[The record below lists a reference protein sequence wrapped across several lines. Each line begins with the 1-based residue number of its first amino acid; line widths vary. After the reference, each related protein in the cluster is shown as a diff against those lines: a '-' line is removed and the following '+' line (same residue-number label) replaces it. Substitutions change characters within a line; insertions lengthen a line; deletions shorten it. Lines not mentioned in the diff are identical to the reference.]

1 MEYIYADELT
11 DVNDA
16 DAWKAARDAYM
27 GTSYTA
33 EAREAMGYDS
43 WVAWRHL
50 DRQFN
55 RAAVEKHCRVI
66 SGYGHTND
74 HTKMRFIFM
83 ANGYPV
89 LVRDKMPSE
98 EQISARYVEFLKWQG
113 CGFPFPMYFF
123 VYMPIEAPPPSPVL
137 RRSARLAGADKVD
150 YSGMA

>member
-11 DVNDA
+11 DANDA

-27 GTSYTA
+27 GTGYTA

-43 WVAWRHL
+43 WIAWRHL

-55 RAAVEKHCRVI
+55 RAAVEKHCRM
-66 SGYGHTND
+66 SGAGS
-74 HTKMRFIFM
+74 MRFIFM
-83 ANGYPV
+83 ANGCPV

-123 VYMPIEAPPPSPVL
+123 VYMPVEAPPASPVL
-137 RRSARLAGADKVD
+137 RRSARLAGTDRVD
-150 YSGMA
+150 YSGMT